1 LVVAREVTHTDAEFS
16 NRLDSPCY
24 TGRHSGLEFV
34 IHVTTPVKSP
44 SVSIVIPIYRER
56 AFLGQSLDAMISE
69 LRLHAVGHEIILVEQ
84 FSDEL
89 TLAESRAQT
98 ERHPSVR
105 HLLLDQPDFGY
116 AMRVGML
123 EARGD
128 IIINFD
134 IDYWDVTFARMCAA
148 MMTEFDID
156 IVIGSKNT
164 RLSVDNRAP
173 IRRYIS
179 GVYRIVLQAVFG
191 LRVSDTHGIKA
202 WLRSPKL
209 IELIDACHFT
219 RDIFDTELVIRGER
233 AGLRLLELPV
243 TVAELRPPRTSILFR
258 VPSAARNLAR
268 LFFVLATDSPGRST
282 PRGAIGSRYPQTR
295 LTETDAR

>member
-1 LVVAREVTHTDAEFS
+1 
-16 NRLDSPCY
+16 
-24 TGRHSGLEFV
+24 
-34 IHVTTPVKSP
+34 VTTPLGGP
-44 SVSIVIPIYRER
+44 AVSIVIPIYRER
-56 AFLGQSLDAMISE
+56 EFLGLSLNAMISE
-69 LRLHAVGHEIILVEQ
+69 LQAHHVNHEIILVEQ

-89 TLAESRAQT
+89 TLAESRAQA

-156 IVIGSKNT
+156 IVIGSKNS
-164 RLSVDNRAP
+164 RLSVDNRAL

-179 GVYRIVLQAVFG
+179 HVYRIVLQTVFG
-191 LRVSDTHGIKA
+191 LRVTDTHGIKA
-202 WLRSPKL
+202 WLRSPQL
-209 IELIDACHFT
+209 IELITACRFT

-243 TVAELRPPRTSILFR
+243 TVAELRPPRSSILLR
-258 VPSAARNLAR
+258 LPGAARNLAR
-268 LFFVLATDSPGRST
+268 LFFVLASDSPGRSA
-282 PRGAIGSRYPQTR
+282 PHGAIGSRQSPRR
-295 LTETDAR
+295 LAETDTP